1 MRKCIIIGG
10 GFAGLSAGVYLSR
23 AGFKVK
29 ILEAS
34 PKLGGRSYSLKDNST
49 GDIID
54 NGQHLLMGCY
64 NHTLD
69 FLKLIGTESLL
80 PFPKNLSIKFI
91 GKNAKHSEL
100 TAPSYLYPL
109 NLLSAIINF
118 KAVSLNDRLSI
129 ALFSSRI
136 LLYSEK
142 ELKKLTVLELL
153 RKEKQSDRVI
163 KSLWEIIAAGALNA
177 DLDKVSAKLFV
188 DILKQIFMT
197 GGRSFLT
204 LVPEAGLSELYCE
217 NASEYIKQKGGEVQ
231 CSAKI
236 EKFVFD
242 RNKIVSIASNNQVF
256 EDFDF
261 VISAMPFYALA
272 KLVDDDF
279 RKELN
284 IDRFK
289 TSPILSA
296 HIWLKENKF
305 KEKFYGLIDS
315 EVHWIFN
322 HGSYISITISA
333 ADKLMNLRHDEIT
346 CILLRELKNY
356 FPFFMEDSVSKVKI
370 IKEKRATFIPSNE
383 IMDLRPGC
391 STKYKNFFL
400 AGDWTDTGL
409 PATIEGAV
417 KSGKTAAEN
426 IILLTSN

>member
-1 MRKCIIIGG
+1 M
-10 GFAGLSAGVYLSR
+10 
-23 AGFKVK
+23 
-29 ILEAS
+29 
-34 PKLGGRSYSLKDNST
+34 
-49 GDIID
+49 
-54 NGQHLLMGCY
+54 
-64 NHTLD
+64 
-69 FLKLIGTESLL
+69 
-80 PFPKNLSIKFI
+80 
-91 GKNAKHSEL
+91 
-100 TAPSYLYPL
+100 
-109 NLLSAIINF
+109 
-118 KAVSLNDRLSI
+118 
-129 ALFSSRI
+129 
-136 LLYSEK
+136 
-142 ELKKLTVLELL
+142 
-153 RKEKQSDRVI
+153 
-163 KSLWEIIAAGALNA
+163 
-177 DLDKVSAKLFV
+177 DKVSAKLFI

-217 NASEYIKQKGGEVQ
+217 NASDYIKQRGGEVQ

-236 EKFVFD
+236 EKLVFD

-261 VISAMPFYALA
+261 AISAMPFYALA

-333 ADKLMNLRHDEIT
+333 ADKLMDLRHDEIT

-356 FPFFMEDSVSKVKI
+356 FPFFTEDSVSNIKI

-383 IMDLRPGC
+383 IMDLRPGY
-391 STKYKNFFL
+391 STKYQNFFL